1 LGEVGGLG
9 TKQPAS
15 CHVYFQLTTPSDT
28 HLPDDPHKIRRRFA
42 TIRSWKGKKHMGGK
56 QMLVKQWMTRDVITV
71 GADES
76 MNDAIYIL
84 EENRISLLPV
94 IENGQLT
101 GIISDRDLKQAS
113 PSQEI
118 IRDMDEFMDLIAKI
132 RVRDIMT
139 KNPHV
144 TSPDHTIEEAAAIL
158 VNERIS
164 GLPVMDKDNQL
175 VGIITR
181 TDIFKMLIKFTGLS
195 KKGIQFG
202 LCLKDMAGAELE
214 IKRLIDEFGG
224 HTVSMLSTD
233 EDVPSGYRNVY
244 FRVYEIDRGKL
255 SLLTEAIRKKATLL
269 YLVDFQHNERT
280 VYEIP

>member
-1 LGEVGGLG
+1 MGE
-9 TKQPAS
+9 K
-15 CHVYFQLTTPSDT
+15 
-28 HLPDDPHKIRRRFA
+28 
-42 TIRSWKGKKHMGGK
+42 M
-56 QMLVKQWMTRDVITV
+56 MLVKQWMTRDVITV
-71 GADES
+71 GANES
-76 MNDAIYIL
+76 MNDAIYTL
-84 EENRISLLPV
+84 EENRIRLLPV

-101 GIISDRDLKQAS
+101 GIISDRDLKQAT
-113 PSQEI
+113 PSKER
-118 IRDMDEFMDLIAKI
+118 IRDMDEFVELIAKI

-164 GLPVMDKDNQL
+164 GLPVLDKDNQL

-181 TDIFKMLIKFTGLS
+181 TDIFKMLIKLTGLS
-195 KKGIQFG
+195 KKGIQLS
-202 LCLKDMAGAELE
+202 LCLKNAAGAELE
-214 IKRLIDEFGG
+214 IKRLIHEFGG

-233 EDVPSGYRNVY
+233 EDMPSGYRNVY
-244 FRVYEIDRGKL
+244 FRVYDIDKEKL

-280 VYEIP
+280 VYDIPEENCS